1 MEGGGGKLIG
11 GKAAPYG
18 VAIRIIFVCERGG
31 GGVGLWWCLCDGY
44 EWNMG
49 IFVLVWLWW
58 CYKEGGGQ
66 AVVAEPISATAEEGV
81 MLCGGIYHHMMVL
94 L

>member
-18 VAIRIIFVCERGG
+18 VATGIIFVCERGG

-44 EWNMG
+44 EWNIG
-49 IFVLVWLWW
+49 IVIL
-58 CYKEGGGQ
+58 
-66 AVVAEPISATAEEGV
+66 
-81 MLCGGIYHHMMVL
+81 VL
-94 L
+94 LW